1 MIFFSSH
8 IKRFQEIVSD
18 YKILLSNFLSLSV
31 LQFLNLVLPLVTL
44 PYLLRVVGVENVG
57 LLAFSQAFIFYFQIV
72 TEYGFNLTATR
83 DISVNIQSKE
93 VVKNTYNETMTTK
106 LFLFII
112 SGIILCLLVVAIP
125 YFRENYLLYFF
136 YYLSLFG
143 QLLFPVWFFQGVQ
156 QMKYITYINVI
167 AKVIFT
173 LLVFVIVID
182 KRDYIFVPLLLALG
196 NILAGVI
203 SLYYLRKDFGIFLKL
218 QSFSKIKAQLISGKF
233 IFLSQLKI
241 TLFSNTNTFVLGL
254 MCGNT
259 AVGIFN
265 TAEKI
270 IRALA
275 LLQVPIVTALFPYI
289 SKEIKHNL
297 NITFD
302 KIKRIGI
309 YGTSFYV
316 IILTPIYVLSDDIVI
331 LLGTYDVIES
341 SIILKILILLPI
353 TIFLNNLFGTQI
365 LLNLNKDKL
374 FFKILLFTA
383 LINLILIFP
392 LTYYYN
398 YIGTSIAVLIT
409 ELLLFVLM
417 YIYAIKSVKQEK
429 IKYQKT
435 NK

>member
-1 MIFFSSH
+1 
-8 IKRFQEIVSD
+8 
-18 YKILLSNFLSLSV
+18 
-31 LQFLNLVLPLVTL
+31 
-44 PYLLRVVGVENVG
+44 
-57 LLAFSQAFIFYFQIV
+57 
-72 TEYGFNLTATR
+72 
-83 DISVNIQSKE
+83 
-93 VVKNTYNETMTTK
+93 
-106 LFLFII
+106 
-112 SGIILCLLVVAIP
+112 
-125 YFRENYLLYFF
+125 
-136 YYLSLFG
+136 
-143 QLLFPVWFFQGVQ
+143 
-156 QMKYITYINVI
+156 
-167 AKVIFT
+167 
-173 LLVFVIVID
+173 
-182 KRDYIFVPLLLALG
+182 
-196 NILAGVI
+196 
-203 SLYYLRKDFGIFLKL
+203 
-218 QSFSKIKAQLISGKF
+218 
-233 IFLSQLKI
+233 
-241 TLFSNTNTFVLGL
+241 
-254 MCGNT
+254 
-259 AVGIFN
+259 
-265 TAEKI
+265 
-270 IRALA
+270 
-275 LLQVPIVTALFPYI
+275 
-289 SKEIKHNL
+289 
-297 NITFD
+297 FD